1 MNIIDFENN
10 YINTS
15 RILNCD
21 YTSTSYTE
29 SVYVKESYEEIQ
41 KLIKNALH
49 PTQKPVSL
57 LEYFLKTYTEGVDWV
72 LDFTSGSGSLG
83 EACLNT
89 NRNCILI
96 EKYDEWINVSKN
108 RLGESLLK

>member
-1 MNIIDFENN
+1 MEELKGFIEVNRILGDKTYIKSINILNIIDFENN

-41 KLIKNALH
+41 KLIKNA
-49 PTQKPVSL
+49 Q
-57 LEYFLKTYTEGVDWV
+57 
-72 LDFTSGSGSLG
+72 
-83 EACLNT
+83 
-89 NRNCILI
+89 
-96 EKYDEWINVSKN
+96 
-108 RLGESLLK
+108 